1 VSEMPE
7 FFGDTMFLVALAIQ
21 LWLPIAILTF

>member
-1 VSEMPE
+1 LSEMPE
-7 FFGDTMFLVALAIQ
+7 FFGDAMFAVSLAIQ

>member
-1 VSEMPE
+1 MSEMPG
-7 FFGDTMFLVALAIQ
+7 FFGDAMFAIALVIQ

>member
-1 VSEMPE
+1 MSEMPE
-7 FFGDTMFLVALAIQ
+7 FFGDAMFAVSLAVQ